1 MPIDPEKMGA
11 LMSLLKKKILILMM
25 EVGMGHKIPALAIK
39 EELERKY
46 PDRFDISVLDFAR
59 ECGALGVDRQLKKG
73 WDIAL
78 SFPFSVRIGY
88 RFIELIK
95 NNFFYIELL
104 CRDFI
109 KKGMDYIANTK
120 PDAVLATHALCLYI
134 ACKARRT
141 FGGNYKVLC
150 CVVDP
155 FDGYSLWANLDTDLF
170 FVATEQ
176 SKKRLIDHGVNAS
189 KILVTG
195 FPMRK
200 SFFVFMKN
208 KDNIVHELGLDP
220 AKCTILISAGSR
232 GISNVYSFAE
242 CVKKK
247 GIPFNIISV
256 AGKNQQLKEHLD
268 TLASI
273 KNETNLVS
281 LGYVD
286 TMNELMAASDVIA
299 GKAGASTF
307 MEALFMKK
315 PMIFTGWTAY
325 NDWYI
330 IDFALKHNIGWY
342 CPTLRS
348 FLTIIS
354 KLSSEPHMVHEYSER
369 IEALHFTSGT
379 ETIADIVAC
388 EFGNERL

>member
-46 PDRFDISVLDFAR
+46 PNRFDISVLDFAR

-120 PDAVLATHALCLYI
+120 PDAVLATHTLCLYI

-247 GIPFNIISV
+247 GIPFN
-256 AGKNQQLKEHLD
+256 
-268 TLASI
+268 
-273 KNETNLVS
+273 
-281 LGYVD
+281 D

-307 MEALFMKK
+307 MEALFLKK